1 MSLII
6 VDPQAKGTVNVI
18 SPRPLGNDVLY
29 APVTPAAAWLGIK
42 KSRASPG
49 FFVSSSA
56 GLRPGCLTDKRPP
69 GSFPRQYVPR
79 KRSRIGS
86 CQCVWES
93 VGCPVVSVHPS
104 GTVVT

>member
-42 KSRASPG
+42 K
-49 FFVSSSA
+49 A
-56 GLRPGCLTDKRPP
+56 GLAPAFLFLRRPACDR
-69 GSFPRQYVPR
+69 VA
-79 KRSRIGS
+79 
-86 CQCVWES
+86 
-93 VGCPVVSVHPS
+93 
-104 GTVVT
+104 